1 MHLKDKIAIV
11 TGGSRGIGKEI
22 CLTCA
27 REGAKI
33 IVNYVNFGDNKKIAE
48 ATKSELEAIGATVML
63 AQANVASFEET
74 ETMFKE
80 IIKEFGR
87 IDVLVNNAGIT
98 KDNFL
103 VRMSEDQWDA
113 VIDVNLKGVFNMTQ
127 AVAPVMT
134 KNKSG
139 SIITLSSVVGVYGNA
154 CQTNYAATK
163 GGVISM
169 SKSWAK
175 ELTRKGAQVRANCIA
190 PGFISSAMTDA
201 LPEEVVAKMLE
212 RTPLGRLG
220 TVDDIANTA
229 LFLASDE
236 SSYITGQV
244 IEVTGGMTL

>member
-1 MHLKDKIAIV
+1 
-11 TGGSRGIGKEI
+11 
-22 CLTCA
+22 
-27 REGAKI
+27 
-33 IVNYVNFGDNKKIAE
+33 
-48 ATKSELEAIGATVML
+48 
-63 AQANVASFEET
+63 
-74 ETMFKE
+74 
-80 IIKEFGR
+80 
-87 IDVLVNNAGIT
+87 
-98 KDNFL
+98 
-103 VRMSEDQWDA
+103 
-113 VIDVNLKGVFNMTQ
+113 
-127 AVAPVMT
+127 
-134 KNKSG
+134 
-139 SIITLSSVVGVYGNA
+139 
-154 CQTNYAATK
+154 
-163 GGVISM
+163 M

>member
-1 MHLKDKIAIV
+1 MDRLKGKVALV
-11 TGGSRGIGKEI
+11 TGSARGIGRAIVEKF
-22 CLTCA
+22 A
-27 REGAKI
+27 GEGAAMVI
-33 IVNYVNFGDNKKIAE
+33 SCDMGPAE
-48 ATKSELEAIGATVML
+48 YTQENVRHEILNVTDREAIKTFVK
-63 AQANVASFEET
+63 QIVAEYG
-74 ETMFKE
+74 K
-80 IIKEFGR
+80 
-87 IDVLVNNAGIT
+87 IDILVNNAGIT

-220 TVDDIANTA
+220 TVDDIASTA